1 MDPLLA
7 LAAAQARAGDPR
19 PRPTRWSAPYDSQP
33 DNYEPYYE
41 MGNLQLRAFGDAAA
55 ARLWYEKALQLNGM
69 NVPTQ
74 RALQGL

>member
-7 LAAAQARAGDPR
+7 LAAVQARAGDPQAAADTLER
-19 PRPTRWSAPYDSQP
+19 AVRLKP

-41 MGNLQLRAFGDAAA
+41 MGNLQLRAFGDVAA